1 MARQAY
7 STDLTD
13 KEWAIIEPY
22 VPQPKSGGRPAE
34 HSRREIVNG
43 MAGRGK
49 VVTSQA
55 KESLPPGRETKGYE
69 AVRRDAPSSMIEGTY
84 SKSKINRHSGA
95 GEK

>member
-1 MARQAY
+1 MTYTRWSEMPYSATKSTARAP
-7 STDLTD
+7 S
-13 KEWAIIEPY
+13 
-22 VPQPKSGGRPAE
+22 
-34 HSRREIVNG
+34 
-43 MAGRGK
+43 GRGK